1 MSDTNARNHLFDVL
15 TTVDPF
21 TQLSCLGSMAFT
33 VSAEAIRR
41 AMKVIPDHP
50 TPETMEAFFNEE
62 RNLKIDVAYAGVD
75 EDGVLVPRTSVND
88 VSTTPGNYYE
98 ERRELSALLELR
110 QFILDTADE
119 VAASAKASGSS
130 EERTLLNTM
139 QFMQSQQKFDAVAA
153 ARQYTQLMKLGMKNY
168 GQTRAQYVEQERL
181 RAAREAE
188 TFAAKGEH
196 AVQFLEGLDHIEGD
210 VGERIWEQLYKRC
223 VAKLI
228 VQRQKKGMS
237 LSWRTDAKQRQDIEA
252 DILFIEDAIVALD
265 GEVPAEAIAPPEADE
280 VYAAPEPAQPD
291 MSHLI
296 AMFQAMLQ
304 SAQPNVATK
313 PLAAAYRVPGP
324 VTHVQ

>member
-41 AMKVIPDHP
+41 AMKAIPDHP

-62 RNLKIDVAYAGVD
+62 RNLKIDVAYAGPD
-75 EDGVLVPRTSVND
+75 EHGELVPLTSVND

-119 VAASAKASGSS
+119 VATAAKAGGGSS

-139 QFMQSQQKFDAVAA
+139 QFMQSQQKFDPVAA

-196 AVQFLEGLDHIEGD
+196 AVQFLEGLDPIEGD
-210 VGERIWEQLYKRC
+210 CGEKLWTQLYKRC

-237 LSWRTDAKQRQDIEA
+237 LSWRTDAKQRQETEA

-265 GEVPAEAIAPPEADE
+265 GEVPAEAIAPPEAEE
-280 VYAAPEPAQPD
+280 VYAAPAPATND
-291 MSHLI
+291 MSQLI
-296 AMFQAMLQ
+296 EVLRAAFAP
-304 SAQPNVATK
+304 QPNVATK

-324 VTHVQ
+324 VTHIQ